1 MGKSS
6 AISLIGLAGWFA
18 LKLYGLGTLP
28 WESSI
33 TMGVLWHFTTFIA
46 LAVFGAR
53 AGFQSQEEHFLDR
66 WKSSA
71 QGTARHALLVSV
83 AMGLWYYIIAPGALE
98 NQKRSQIE
106 QVQQA
111 LGNSSSF
118 ESLQAAQ
125 PELSHLSREDVLKT
139 QMNNLDVFYSPVF
152 FIGLSL
158 LMWLFVSLFSAAL
171 MDLIW
176 QRIWSH

>member
-1 MGKSS
+1 
-6 AISLIGLAGWFA
+6 
-18 LKLYGLGTLP
+18 
-28 WESSI
+28 
-33 TMGVLWHFTTFIA
+33 
-46 LAVFGAR
+46 
-53 AGFQSQEEHFLDR
+53 
-66 WKSSA
+66 
-71 QGTARHALLVSV
+71 
-83 AMGLWYYIIAPGALE
+83 MGLWYYVIAPGALE

-111 LGNSSSF
+111 LGDQNSF
-118 ESLQAAQ
+118 EVLQVAQ

-158 LMWLFVSLFSAAL
+158 LMWLFVGLFSAAL